1 MDIYQYMNSKD
12 IRDYLVEIQYQFSPL
27 EAAGMIYRSDH
38 HTLEEKFEAWEEL
51 IRTTQDCEI
60 PKRYNCHYRPSLH
73 EFLKKYI
80 AMMRKYI
87 QQFMKTENGMV
98 YQYQF
103 YCPGDVDM
111 CIDKG
116 IYSSLDKCWENLQ
129 EDMDLDMYVIEI
141 YKQRI
146 DKDGITT
153 AYYAKDGRLFALDP
167 YWEDMT
173 EEESDMLRYSFEGLW
188 FDIPTPFKKGDIIVY
203 CKDKMTPYV
212 AAKIGPMV
220 LDSIPTWTKRE
231 WIVENGDETDMMVCG
246 GFADTEGNIYYESD
260 CCYLDMEYFRGELK
274 GTDRIMIALSNYLKD
289 EIDMELLMWAQKTI
303 SLQTKSQ
310 EYLKYHL
317 PDEQIAELVGLENKL

>member
-12 IRDYLVEIQYQFSPL
+12 IRDYLIEIQYQFSPL

-60 PKRYNCHYRPSLH
+60 PKRY
-73 EFLKKYI
+73 K
-80 AMMRKYI
+80 
-87 QQFMKTENGMV
+87 NGMV

-146 DKDGITT
+146 DKGGITT
-153 AYYAKDGRLFALDP
+153 AYYAKDCG
-167 YWEDMT
+167 
-173 EEESDMLRYSFEGLW
+173 EG
-188 FDIPTPFKKGDIIVY
+188 
-203 CKDKMTPYV
+203 
-212 AAKIGPMV
+212 
-220 LDSIPTWTKRE
+220 
-231 WIVENGDETDMMVCG
+231 
-246 GFADTEGNIYYESD
+246 
-260 CCYLDMEYFRGELK
+260 
-274 GTDRIMIALSNYLKD
+274 
-289 EIDMELLMWAQKTI
+289 
-303 SLQTKSQ
+303 
-310 EYLKYHL
+310 
-317 PDEQIAELVGLENKL
+317 